1 MEPKNNKAT
10 GSMKISEEVIA
21 TIVKSVLNEMEG
33 VHSLATRP
41 MAPSEMLMKSASL
54 KPITIYLSAD
64 VAAIDI
70 CVNLCFG
77 VKLKAIAEQIQQKVK
92 DTVQDMT
99 GIAVSKVNV
108 FVAGAKMKE
117 QA

>member
-10 GSMKISEEVIA
+10 GSVKISEEVIA
-21 TIVKSVLNEMEG
+21 TIVKSVLDEMEG

-41 MAPSEMLMKSASL
+41 MSPSEIMMKNATL
-54 KPITIYLSAD
+54 KPITIYLNADSA
-64 VAAIDI
+64 VIDI

-77 VKLKAIAEQIQQKVK
+77 VKLKTIAEQIQQNVK
-92 DTVQDMT
+92 DTVQNMT
-99 GIAVSKVNV
+99 GMAISKVNV
-108 FVAGAKMKE
+108 YVAGAKNKE